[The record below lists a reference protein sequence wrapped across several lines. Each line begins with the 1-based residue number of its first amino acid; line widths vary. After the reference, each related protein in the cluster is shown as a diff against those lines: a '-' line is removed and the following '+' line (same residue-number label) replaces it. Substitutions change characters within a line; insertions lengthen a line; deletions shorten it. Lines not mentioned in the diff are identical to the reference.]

1 VKKYNSGKNKHQLS
15 RRDFLNGS
23 AISLAAG
30 TAISPMDALSQGLLG
45 QNALPPDYYPPSLQR
60 LRGSHEGSF
69 EVAHGFRDG
78 QRWQAVDSGEREY
91 DLVVVGAGISGLS
104 AAYFYRKQHGPD
116 SRILIIDNHD
126 DFGGH
131 AKRNEFWH
139 EGRMYLVNGGTLN
152 VEAPSQYSTVSAGL
166 LWELGIDRTRY
177 FEKNR
182 DMFSFYR
189 DMGLR
194 SSMFFDRENF
204 GDDKLVVDYRAE
216 SIRDSIA
223 KSPLNEK
230 AQDDVVR
237 LYETKENYF
246 PGLSAKETRKRLSHM
261 SYHDYL
267 VDVIKCDPVVV
278 KLFQASFHGSFVVG
292 PDAIPAIYF
301 RDNGYPGFAGL
312 TLEDLPPNLLAHE
325 PGGQHG
331 RENAERAREGD
342 PDMYFPDGNATIT
355 RLLVRSLVPGVV
367 PGEDMDDVISAVLDY
382 QKLDRN
388 QNDCRI
394 RLNSFVTDVR
404 HLNNSQVQI
413 SYVLGDQAY
422 SVKSKSAVLAC
433 WNTMIP
439 YICPEISS
447 DQKEALAY
455 GVKSPL
461 VYSGVLLAN
470 WRSFVDAGISGV
482 TAPGKKF
489 SRSSLQASVTMG
501 DYTTNRS
508 PDDPI
513 VLRMSAYFDVPNQGL
528 NRREQHLA
536 GRNEM
541 LATSF
546 NDFEFMIRDKLTRVL
561 GSSGFDDE
569 RDILGITVNRW
580 PHGYSYS
587 YNPLSDS
594 EEWAYTTTDERPCV
608 VGRQRIG
615 RIAIAN
621 ADASA
626 SPHTDGSINEAYRA
640 VSELLEKA

>member
-1 VKKYNSGKNKHQLS
+1 MKKYNFGKNKHQLS
-15 RRDFLNGS
+15 RRDFLNGC

-45 QNALPPDYYPPSLQR
+45 QNALSPDYYPPSLQG

-78 QRWQAVDSGEREY
+78 QRWQTVDSGEREY

-246 PGLSAKETRKRLSHM
+246 PGLNAKETRKRLSHM

-267 VDVIKCDPVVV
+267 VEVIKCDPVVV

-312 TLEDLPPNLLAHE
+312 TLEDLSPNLLAHE
-325 PGGQHG
+325 AGGQHG

-355 RLLVRSLVPGVV
+355 RLLVRSLVPGAV
-367 PGEDMDDVISAVLDY
+367 PGEDMDDVVSAVLDY
-382 QKLDRN
+382 KKLDRN

-413 SYVLGDQAY
+413 SYVLGDHAY
-422 SVKSKSAVLAC
+422 SVKSKNVVLAC

>member
-1 VKKYNSGKNKHQLS
+1 MKKYNSGKNKHQLS

-312 TLEDLPPNLLAHE
+312 TLEDLPPNLLANE

>member
-1 VKKYNSGKNKHQLS
+1 MKKYNFGKNKYQLS
-15 RRDFLNGS
+15 RRDFLNGC

-45 QNALPPDYYPPSLQR
+45 QNALSPDYYPPSLQG

-78 QRWQAVDSGEREY
+78 QRWQTVDSGEREY

-246 PGLSAKETRKRLSHM
+246 PGLNAKETRKRLSHM

-267 VDVIKCDPVVV
+267 VEVIKCDPVVV

-312 TLEDLPPNLLAHE
+312 TLEDLSPNLLAHE
-325 PGGQHG
+325 AGGQHG

-355 RLLVRSLVPGVV
+355 RLLVRSLVPGAV
-367 PGEDMDDVISAVLDY
+367 PGEDMDDVVSAVLDY
-382 QKLDRN
+382 KKLDRN

-413 SYVLGDQAY
+413 SYVLGDHAY
-422 SVKSKSAVLAC
+422 SVKSKNVVLAC

>member
-1 VKKYNSGKNKHQLS
+1 MKKYNLGKNKHQLS
-15 RRDFLNGS
+15 RRDFLNGC

-30 TAISPMDALSQGLLG
+30 TAISPMDALSQGSLG
-45 QNALPPDYYPPSLQR
+45 QNALSPDYYPPSSQG

-78 QRWQAVDSGEREY
+78 QRWQTVDSGEREY

-246 PGLSAKETRKRLSHM
+246 PGLNAKETRKRLSHM

-312 TLEDLPPNLLAHE
+312 TLEDLSPNLLAHE
-325 PGGQHG
+325 AGGQHG

-355 RLLVRSLVPGVV
+355 RLLVRSLVPGAV
-367 PGEDMDDVISAVLDY
+367 PGEDMDDVVSAVLDY
-382 QKLDRN
+382 KKLDRN

-413 SYVLGDQAY
+413 SYVLGDHAY
-422 SVKSKSAVLAC
+422 SVKSKNVVLAC

-439 YICPEISS
+439 YICPEVSS

-640 VSELLEKA
+640 VNELLEKA

>member
-1 VKKYNSGKNKHQLS
+1 MKKYNLGKNKHQLS
-15 RRDFLNGS
+15 RRDFLNGC

-45 QNALPPDYYPPSLQR
+45 QNALSPDYYPPSLQG

-78 QRWQAVDSGEREY
+78 QRWQTVDSGEREY

-246 PGLSAKETRKRLSHM
+246 PGLNAKETRKRLSHM

-312 TLEDLPPNLLAHE
+312 TLEDLSPNLLAHE
-325 PGGQHG
+325 AGGQHG

-355 RLLVRSLVPGVV
+355 RLLVRSLVPGAV
-367 PGEDMDDVISAVLDY
+367 PGEDMDDVVSAVLDY
-382 QKLDRN
+382 KKLDRN

-413 SYVLGDQAY
+413 SYVLGDHAY
-422 SVKSKSAVLAC
+422 SVKSKNVVLAC

>member
-1 VKKYNSGKNKHQLS
+1 MKKYNLVKSKHQLS
-15 RRDFLNGS
+15 RRDFLNGC
-23 AISLAAG
+23 AISLTAG
-30 TAISPMDALSQGLLG
+30 TAISPMDALSQGLPG

-626 SPHTDGSINEAYRA
+626 SPHTDASINEAYRA

>member
-1 VKKYNSGKNKHQLS
+1 MKKYNFGKNKHQLS
-15 RRDFLNGS
+15 RRDFLNGC

-30 TAISPMDALSQGLLG
+30 TAISPMDALSQGSLG
-45 QNALPPDYYPPSLQR
+45 QNALSPDYYPPSLQG

-78 QRWQAVDSGEREY
+78 QRWQTVDSGEREY

-216 SIRDSIA
+216 SIKDSIA

-246 PGLSAKETRKRLSHM
+246 PGLNAKETRKRLSHM

-312 TLEDLPPNLLAHE
+312 TLEDLSPNLLAHE

-367 PGEDMDDVISAVLDY
+367 PGEDMDDVVSAVLDY
-382 QKLDRN
+382 KKLDRN

-413 SYVLGDQAY
+413 SYVLGDHAY
-422 SVKSKSAVLAC
+422 SVKSKNVVLAC

>member
-312 TLEDLPPNLLAHE
+312 TLEDLPPNLLANE

>member
-1 VKKYNSGKNKHQLS
+1 MKKYNSGKNKHQLS

-30 TAISPMDALSQGLLG
+30 TAISPMDALSQGLPG

>member
-1 VKKYNSGKNKHQLS
+1 MKKYNLGKNKHQLS
-15 RRDFLNGS
+15 RRDFLNGC

-30 TAISPMDALSQGLLG
+30 TAISPMDALSQGSLG
-45 QNALPPDYYPPSLQR
+45 QNALSPDYYPPSSQG

-152 VEAPSQYSTVSAGL
+152 VEAPSQYSTVAAGL

-204 GDDKLVVDYRAE
+204 GDDKLVVDYKAE

-246 PGLSAKETRKRLSHM
+246 PGLNAKETRERLSHM

-267 VDVIKCDPVVV
+267 VEVVKCDPVVV

-312 TLEDLPPNLLAHE
+312 TLEDLPPNLLANE
-325 PGGQHG
+325 AGGQHG

-355 RLLVRSLVPGVV
+355 RLLVRSLVPGAV
-367 PGEDMDDVISAVLDY
+367 PGEDMDDVVSAVLDY

-388 QNDCRI
+388 QNACRI

-422 SVKSKSAVLAC
+422 SVKSKNVVLAC

-640 VSELLEKA
+640 VNELLEKA